1 MIGSLVEVEI
11 VKGYANSLKGENPK
25 ASGGIHML
33 KEMKVAGIT
42 VDPFTNTPIVLLKD
56 LEDKDVLPIWIGLLE
71 ASSIATALENIA
83 TPRPMT
89 HDLLKNILDN
99 LRVKVL
105 KIEVN
110 DLKDNTYYALLH
122 LEVNKKRLI
131 IDSRP
136 SDAIAIALRTGA
148 SIFVDESVIKRSAKV
163 DLAQK
168 GDKVVTDTS
177 EWEDILENLSQD
189 DFGKYKM

>member
-1 MIGSLVEVEI
+1 
-11 VKGYANSLKGENPK
+11 
-25 ASGGIHML
+25 ML

-71 ASSIATALENIA
+71 ASSIATALENIQ

-89 HDLLKNILDN
+89 HDLLKNILDS
-99 LRVKVL
+99 LHAKVVR
-105 KIEVN
+105 IEVN

-122 LEVNKKRLI
+122 LEVNKKRFVV
-131 IDSRP
+131 DTRP

-148 SIFVDESVIKRSAKV
+148 PIFVEESVIQRSAKI

-168 GDKVVTDTS
+168 GDKVVTDTT
-177 EWEDILENLSQD
+177 EWEEILENLSQD

>member
-1 MIGSLVEVEI
+1 
-11 VKGYANSLKGENPK
+11 
-25 ASGGIHML
+25 ML
-33 KEMKVAGIT
+33 KEMQVAGIT
-42 VDPFTNTPIVLLKD
+42 DDPFTNTPIVILKD
-56 LEDKDVLPIWIGLLE
+56 LEEKDVLPIWIGLLE
-71 ASSIATALENIA
+71 ASSIATAIENIQ

-89 HDLLKNILDN
+89 HDLLKNILDE
-99 LRVKVL
+99 LGAKVV

-122 LEVNKKRLI
+122 MEVNKKRLV

-148 SIFVDESVIKRSAKV
+148 SIFVDESVIKRAAKI
-163 DLAQK
+163 DLSQK
-168 GDKVVTDTS
+168 SGKVVTDTN
-177 EWEDILENLSQD
+177 EWEDILENLSSD

>member
-1 MIGSLVEVEI
+1 
-11 VKGYANSLKGENPK
+11 
-25 ASGGIHML
+25 ML

-71 ASSIATALENIA
+71 ASSIATALENIN

-89 HDLLKNILDN
+89 HDLVKNILDN
-99 LRVKVL
+99 LGVKIVRV
-105 KIEVN
+105 EVN

-122 LEVNKKRLI
+122 LEVDNKRLVV
-131 IDSRP
+131 DSRP
-136 SDAIAIALRTGA
+136 SDAIAIALRTNA
-148 SIFVDESVIKRSAKV
+148 PIFVDESVIKKSAKV
-163 DLAQK
+163 DLSTK
-168 GDKVVTDTS
+168 GDKVVTEAGD
-177 EWEDILENLSQD
+177 WEDILENLSPD

>member
-1 MIGSLVEVEI
+1 
-11 VKGYANSLKGENPK
+11 
-25 ASGGIHML
+25 ML

-56 LEDKDVLPIWIGLLE
+56 SDEKDVLPIWIGLLE
-71 ASSIATALENIA
+71 ASSIATALENIE

-89 HDLLKNILDN
+89 HDLIKNMLDS
-99 LRVKVL
+99 LGVRIM

-110 DLKDNTYYALLH
+110 DLKDNTYYALIH
-122 LEVNKKRLI
+122 LDVNKKRMV

-136 SDAIAIALRTGA
+136 SDAIAIALRTSA
-148 SIFVDESVIKRSAKV
+148 PIFVEESVIQRSAKV

-168 GDKVVTDTS
+168 SDKIVS
-177 EWEDILENLSQD
+177 ESSDWEDILENLSQD

>member
-1 MIGSLVEVEI
+1 
-11 VKGYANSLKGENPK
+11 
-25 ASGGIHML
+25 ML

-56 LEDKDVLPIWIGLLE
+56 LDDKDVLPIWIGLLE
-71 ASSIATALENIA
+71 ASSIATALENIE

-99 LRVKVL
+99 LRVKVIR
-105 KIEVN
+105 IEVN

-122 LEVNKKRLI
+122 LEVNKKRFTV
-131 IDSRP
+131 DSRP

-148 SIFVDESVIKRSAKV
+148 PIFVEESVIQCSAKV

-168 GDKVVTDTS
+168 GDKVVTDTT
-177 EWEDILENLSQD
+177 EWEEILENLSQD

>member
-1 MIGSLVEVEI
+1 
-11 VKGYANSLKGENPK
+11 
-25 ASGGIHML
+25 ML

-42 VDPFTNTPIVLLKD
+42 VDPFTNTPIVILKD
-56 LEDKDVLPIWIGLLE
+56 MEEKDVLPIWIGLLE
-71 ASSIATALENIA
+71 ASSIATAIENIQ

-89 HDLLKNILDN
+89 HDLLKNILDE
-99 LRVKVL
+99 LRAKVI

-122 LEVNKKRLI
+122 MEVNKKRI
-131 IDSRP
+131 VIDSRP

-148 SIFVDESVIKRSAKV
+148 SIFVDEGVIKRAAKI
-163 DLAQK
+163 DLSQK
-168 GDKVVTDTS
+168 SGKVVTDTN
-177 EWEDILENLSQD
+177 EWEDILENLSTD

>member
-1 MIGSLVEVEI
+1 
-11 VKGYANSLKGENPK
+11 
-25 ASGGIHML
+25 ML

-56 LEDKDVLPIWIGLLE
+56 LEEKDVLPIWIGLLE

-99 LRVKVL
+99 LHVKVVR
-105 KIEVN
+105 IEVN

-122 LEVNKKRLI
+122 LEVNKKKFTV
-131 IDSRP
+131 DARP
-136 SDAIAIALRTGA
+136 SDAIAIAIRTGA
-148 SIFVDESVIKRSAKV
+148 SIFVEESVIQRSAKV

-168 GDKVVTDTS
+168 GDKVVTDTA

>member
-1 MIGSLVEVEI
+1 
-11 VKGYANSLKGENPK
+11 
-25 ASGGIHML
+25 ML

-56 LEDKDVLPIWIGLLE
+56 LEDKDILPIWIGLLE
-71 ASSIATALENIA
+71 ASSIATALENIN

-99 LRVKVL
+99 LNVKVI

-110 DLKDNTYYALLH
+110 DLKDNTYYALIH
-122 LEVNKKRLI
+122 FDVNKKRLVV
-131 IDSRP
+131 DSRP
-136 SDAIAIALRTGA
+136 SDAIAIALRTA
-148 SIFVDESVIKRSAKV
+148 APIFVEEAVIKKSAKV
-163 DLAQK
+163 DLTTR
-168 GDKVVTDTS
+168 GGKVVTDTT
-177 EWEDILENLSQD
+177 EWEDILESLSPD

>member
-1 MIGSLVEVEI
+1 
-11 VKGYANSLKGENPK
+11 
-25 ASGGIHML
+25 ML

-42 VDPFTNTPIVLLKD
+42 VDPFTNTPIVILKD
-56 LEDKDVLPIWIGLLE
+56 LEEKDVLPIWIGLLE
-71 ASSIATALENIA
+71 ASSIATAIENIT

-89 HDLLKNILDN
+89 HDLLKNILDE
-99 LRVKVL
+99 LGVKIV

-110 DLKDNTYYALLH
+110 DLKDNTYFALLH
-122 LEVNKKRLI
+122 LEINKKRLV

-148 SIFVDESVIKRSAKV
+148 SIFVDESVIKRAAKI
-163 DLAQK
+163 DLSQK
-168 GDKVVTDTS
+168 GGKVVTDTN
-177 EWEDILENLSQD
+177 EWEDILENLSSD

>member
-1 MIGSLVEVEI
+1 
-11 VKGYANSLKGENPK
+11 
-25 ASGGIHML
+25 ML

-71 ASSIATALENIA
+71 ASSIATALENIN

-99 LRVKVL
+99 LSVKVI

-110 DLKDNTYYALLH
+110 DLKDNTYYALIH
-122 LEVNKKRLI
+122 FDVNKKRLVV
-131 IDSRP
+131 DSRP
-136 SDAIAIALRTGA
+136 SDAIAIALRTA
-148 SIFVDESVIKRSAKV
+148 APIFVEEAVIKKSARV
-163 DLAQK
+163 DLTTR
-168 GDKVVTDTS
+168 GGKVVTDTT
-177 EWEDILENLSQD
+177 EWEDILENLSPD

>member
-1 MIGSLVEVEI
+1 
-11 VKGYANSLKGENPK
+11 
-25 ASGGIHML
+25 ML

-42 VDPFTNTPIVLLKD
+42 VDPFTNTPIVILKD
-56 LEDKDVLPIWIGLLE
+56 LEEKDVLPIWIGLLE
-71 ASSIATALENIA
+71 ASSIATAIENIT

-89 HDLLKNILDN
+89 HDLLKNILDE
-99 LRVKVL
+99 LGVKIV

-122 LEVNKKRLI
+122 LEVNKRRLV

-148 SIFVDESVIKRSAKV
+148 SIFVDEGVIKRAAKI
-163 DLAQK
+163 DLSQK
-168 GDKVVTDTS
+168 TGKVVTDTN
-177 EWEDILENLSQD
+177 EWEDILENLSSD

>member
-1 MIGSLVEVEI
+1 
-11 VKGYANSLKGENPK
+11 
-25 ASGGIHML
+25 ML

-56 LEDKDVLPIWIGLLE
+56 TEEKDVLPIWIGLLE
-71 ASSIATALENIA
+71 ASSIATALENIE

-89 HDLLKNILDN
+89 HDLVKNILDN
-99 LRVKVL
+99 LGVKVL

-110 DLKDNTYYALLH
+110 DLKDNTYYALIH
-122 LEVNKKRLI
+122 LDVNKKRMV
-131 IDSRP
+131 IDARP
-136 SDAIAIALRTGA
+136 SDAIAIALRTSA
-148 SIFVDESVIKRSAKV
+148 PIFVEESVIQRSAKI
-163 DLAQK
+163 DLATQK

-177 EWEDILENLSQD
+177 DWEDILENLSQD

>member
-1 MIGSLVEVEI
+1 
-11 VKGYANSLKGENPK
+11 
-25 ASGGIHML
+25 ML

-56 LEDKDVLPIWIGLLE
+56 LNENDVLPIWIGLLE
-71 ASSIATALENIA
+71 ASSIATALENIQ

-89 HDLLKNILDN
+89 HDLLKNILDT
-99 LRVKVL
+99 LHAKVVR
-105 KIEVN
+105 IEIN
-110 DLKDNTYYALLH
+110 DLKDNTYYALLYV
-122 LEVNKKRLI
+122 EMGRKKLV
-131 IDSRP
+131 IDARP

-148 SIFVDESVIKRSAKV
+148 SIFVEESVIQRSAKV
-163 DLAQK
+163 DLTQK
-168 GDKVVTDTS
+168 GDKVVTDAT

>member
-1 MIGSLVEVEI
+1 
-11 VKGYANSLKGENPK
+11 
-25 ASGGIHML
+25 ML

-56 LEDKDVLPIWIGLLE
+56 FEDKDVLPIWIGLLE
-71 ASSIATALENIA
+71 ASSIATALENVE

-99 LRVKVL
+99 LGVKVV
-105 KIEVN
+105 KIEIN

-122 LEVNKKRLI
+122 LDVNKKRLT
-131 IDSRP
+131 IDARP
-136 SDAIAIALRTGA
+136 SDAIAIAIRTGA
-148 SIFVDESVIKRSAKV
+148 SIFVEESVIQRSAKV

-168 GDKVVTDTS
+168 GDKVVTDTA

>member
-1 MIGSLVEVEI
+1 
-11 VKGYANSLKGENPK
+11 
-25 ASGGIHML
+25 ML

-56 LEDKDVLPIWIGLLE
+56 LDDKDVLPIWIGLLE

-122 LEVNKKRLI
+122 LEVNKKRFTV
-131 IDSRP
+131 DARP
-136 SDAIAIALRTGA
+136 SDAIAIAIRTGA
-148 SIFVDESVIKRSAKV
+148 SIFVEESVIQRSAKV

-168 GDKVVTDTS
+168 GDKVITDTA